1 MRLLPQMHGMV
12 VSFMVYSIIETE
24 LRHTRRPRAQL
35 FLALKVLLFSG
46 VLLLLWYQLNGVNKN
61 AWQAFGIKQPLALSA
76 AILLVVPNMWLAYQK
91 WMVTLKAIEIKTD
104 RRTKLHSFFAGL
116 VTGLLTPN
124 MIGNFIGRFYYFEK
138 VHRANI
144 TAFTVL
150 SNLGQ
155 FLASITFGAV
165 SVVWLG
171 ELLVWQDEDRLMYVL
186 LIVVLV
192 SYLFFFYIDNF
203 LRFFKR
209 MKFGTSFKHLLKKS
223 PWFRT
228 KVLFL
233 SYGRFAIFTLQFSL
247 MLVAFGA
254 DWSLELIAA
263 IWQVYLLTMIAPSL
277 ILGKVG
283 VKESIALFVLSTLNV
298 NEVTI
303 LFASLSIWLLNT
315 VSPALLG
322 LLICRNRSWK
332 HQ

>member
-1 MRLLPQMHGMV
+1 ML
-12 VSFMVYSIIETE
+12 YSTIEKE
-24 LRHTRRPRAQL
+24 IRHKGKLKTQL
-35 FLALKVLLFSG
+35 FLALKLLLFAG
-46 VLLLLWYQLNGVNKN
+46 VLLLLWYQLNGVKKS
-61 AWQAFGIKQPLALSA
+61 AWQEFGVKQPLALIG
-76 AILLVVPNMWLAYQK
+76 AILLVVPNIWIAYGKWL
-91 WMVTLKAIEIKTD
+91 VTLKAIEIKAD
-104 RRTKLHSFFAGL
+104 QRIKIHSFFAGL

-124 MIGNFIGRFYYFEK
+124 MIGNFIGRFYYFDRK
-138 VHRANI
+138 HRANI

-150 SNLGQ
+150 SNIGQ

-171 ELLVWQDEDRLMYVL
+171 KLLVWQDEERLMYAL
-186 LIVVLV
+186 LIIVVV

-209 MKFGTSFKHLLKKS
+209 MKFGASFKQLLKKS
-223 PWFRT
+223 PWFRSQI
-228 KVLFL
+228 LLL
-233 SYGRFAIFTLQFSL
+233 SYSRFVIFTLQFLL

-254 DWSLELIAA
+254 HWSLELIAA

-283 VKESIALFVLSTLNV
+283 VKESIALFVLATLNV
-298 NEVTI
+298 NEVAI

-322 LLICRNRSWK
+322 LLICRNKSWK
-332 HQ
+332 QA